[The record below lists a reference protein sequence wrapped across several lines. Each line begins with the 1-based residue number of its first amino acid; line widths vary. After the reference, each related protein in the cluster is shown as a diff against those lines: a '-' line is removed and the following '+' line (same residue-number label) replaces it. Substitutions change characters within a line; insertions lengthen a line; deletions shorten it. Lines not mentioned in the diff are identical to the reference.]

1 MPEISAIRVP
11 ADFEREFPGA
21 SRSASEVAVNLAR
34 AQMALI
40 TEIERPAR
48 EAHGLSASAFPALA
62 ILAGAGEPL
71 TGAVAAHGRRARG
84 AQGLRAG
91 ASRPLAILDGAGEPL
106 PGHVIAERLLV
117 SSASMTSLVDT
128 LERRGLVERHPHPT
142 DRRKVLIHLTA
153 DAQRIV
159 DQQLPALHAVIA
171 QAIST
176 LAEDDREH
184 LLTSL
189 TTIRA
194 RLSQI
199 ASQPLPPAKARR
211 RRRSDNADRSRS

>member
-1 MPEISAIRVP
+1 MPDISTIRVP
-11 ADFEREFPGA
+11 ADFESEFPGA

-34 AQMALI
+34 AQMGLI
-40 TEIERPAR
+40 AEIERPPR
-48 EAHGLSASAFPALA
+48 EAHSLSASAFQ
-62 ILAGAGEPL
+62 
-71 TGAVAAHGRRARG
+71 T
-84 AQGLRAG
+84 
-91 ASRPLAILDGAGEPL
+91 LAILDGAGQAL
-106 PGHVIAERLLV
+106 PGHIIAERLLV
-117 SSASMTSLVDT
+117 SSASMTSLADT

-176 LAEDDREH
+176 LPEDDREH

-194 RLSQI
+194 RVSQI
-199 ASQPLPPAKARR
+199 ASQPLPPAKTRR
-211 RRRSDNADRSRS
+211 RRRPDNAGRSAR